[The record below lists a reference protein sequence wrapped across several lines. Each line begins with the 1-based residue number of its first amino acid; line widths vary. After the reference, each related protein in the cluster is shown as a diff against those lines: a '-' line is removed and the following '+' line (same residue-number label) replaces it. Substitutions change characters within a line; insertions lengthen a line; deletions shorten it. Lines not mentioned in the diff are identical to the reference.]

1 MKGAYAACTALSH
14 PVQLLLVPLR
24 AHTFLCRCPESW
36 VVLNPACSCSFG
48 YHKMEIMKTYLASFV
63 SCSFPIHLFMNTIR
77 VYGIHYYI
85 KKIPFLNHFCSSQLF
100 FFFTWAEVQSFRW
113 KYFTCHKIVA
123 STFLQDEISA
133 TLGVIDL
140 IIELLVNEYTP

>member
-14 PVQLLLVPLR
+14 PVQPLLVPLR
-24 AHTFLCRCPESW
+24 AHTCLCRHPESW

-48 YHKMEIMKTYLASFV
+48 YHKMEIMQTYLASFV
-63 SCSFPIHLFMNTIR
+63 SCSFSIHLFMNTIR

-100 FFFTWAEVQSFRW
+100 FFFFYLRRSSVIQMEIFYLPQNCNINIFAGWNFCNLGCDWSYNWT
-113 KYFTCHKIVA
+113 TC
-123 STFLQDEISA
+123 
-133 TLGVIDL
+133 
-140 IIELLVNEYTP
+140 